1 MVEVS
6 RIRKHLDDS
15 HFLERIFT
23 DAERQ
28 ECLRRAKPE
37 ECLAARWAA
46 KEAMAKA
53 LGTGIGKYL
62 AFRDVEVLTV
72 PGKGPCVHLHGYFSQ
87 FPMLTKLSLT
97 HTETTGAAVV
107 MVFPG
112 NDSKPHSATTQ
123 TDRIS

>member
-1 MVEVS
+1 MVEVD
-6 RIRKHLDDS
+6 RISKHLKDD
-15 HFLERIFT
+15 HFLSRIFT
-23 DAERQ
+23 DIERE
-28 ECLRRAKPE
+28 ECFGRAKPE

-62 AFRDVEVLTV
+62 NFKDVEVV
-72 PGKGPCVHLHGYFSQ
+72 SIPGKGPCIRVHGYFSQ

-97 HTETTGAAVV
+97 HTRTTGAAVV

-112 NDSKPHSATTQ
+112 SEE
-123 TDRIS
+123 